1 MILKRGSS
9 VNGNFADRQDFDT
22 TNPIA
27 VKQFT
32 LFPVYERILLAA
44 RDATLSPENPCNSR
58 VHQDFHTRKE
68 KPADQRRGF
77 SYATALKPAR

>member
-9 VNGNFADRQDFDT
+9 VNGNFPNRQDFDT

-32 LFPVYERILLAA
+32 LSPVYESVLLGM
-44 RDATLSPENPCNSR
+44 RDEVPSHENRCN
-58 VHQDFHTRKE
+58 
-68 KPADQRRGF
+68 
-77 SYATALKPAR
+77 

>member
-44 RDATLSPENPCNSR
+44 RDATCRLKIH
-58 VHQDFHTRKE
+58 VTRGCIRIFTRAKK
-68 KPADQRRGF
+68 KPADQRRVF
-77 SYATALKPAR
+77 HTQH